1 MLSSTI
7 HGWPDTKI
15 HFSAITLQ
23 RSYIY

>member
-7 HGWPDTKI
+7 HGWPETKI

-23 RSYIY
+23 RSYIC